1 MYLPAVSTSQVGTR
15 VTVYPC
21 NYRHLSTELVTRQGH
36 GPVLAGAGAPPPA
49 QHQCQCG
56 GHGAGPL
63 QPGVHQGGRALHPGT
78 GRGSHVASIDDF
90 ATEV

>member
-21 NYRHLSTELVTRQGH
+21 NYRHPYTELVTRQGH

-49 QHQCQCG
+49 
-56 GHGAGPL
+56 
-63 QPGVHQGGRALHPGT
+63 
-78 GRGSHVASIDDF
+78 
-90 ATEV
+90 